1 MLKSVVGGC
10 LDGLYIRGQD
20 RGGAEGGY
28 DHDLQQNREATMI
41 RFGFEE
47 RIHIRYD
54 LGKIFLG
61 SLLPCEGRKPTLRVE
76 SWRITRPSWS
86 RGARH
91 GVWSRGNGGRRT
103 VGRGAVEHTLRTE
116 ELGHDSWASCRRRWA
131 KVGRGKR
138 KMEGRDVGPA

>member
-41 RFGFEE
+41 HFGFEE

-61 SLLPCEGRKPTLRVE
+61 SLLPCEGRKPTLGVE
-76 SWRITRPSWS
+76 SWCITRPSWS